1 MVDLQGSRRCDDNV
15 STCGSTGKEE
25 ETRGNPCREDHPLET
40 FGSRT
45 LQILVLSGVLNTV
58 PYGRNVWATPAEG
71 GECIHRM
78 HFMKHLTVRNLPS
91 EVVEAL
97 DRERRRI
104 GLSLNQTVVQLLQRA
119 LGIGAEVPPS
129 NGLRRL
135 AGSWSEEEFAE
146 FERAVTD
153 FERVDE
159 DAWQ

>member
-1 MVDLQGSRRCDDNV
+1 
-15 STCGSTGKEE
+15 
-25 ETRGNPCREDHPLET
+25 
-40 FGSRT
+40 
-45 LQILVLSGVLNTV
+45 
-58 PYGRNVWATPAEG
+58 
-71 GECIHRM
+71 M